1 MPSSFILD
9 RSSVTQ
15 VMAWVLVALLP
26 GIAAYIWLFGPG
38 ILITLSLAS
47 ATALLAEAT
56 MLKLRGLPLQP
67 FLLDLSA
74 LVTAW
79 LLALSL
85 PSLAPWWVIVIGT
98 LFAIVVAKLL

>member
-47 ATALLAEAT
+47 TTALLAEADT
-56 MLKLRGLPLQP
+56 RRELI
-67 FLLDLSA
+67 DA
-74 LVTAW
+74 
-79 LLALSL
+79 SL
-85 PSLAPWWVIVIGT
+85 PTDPSQENA
-98 LFAIVVAKLL
+98 